1 MLRRYG
7 GNAGGCAPPHPR
19 ELARKGN
26 TPRVAVADDVKAC
39 VKGVRRGDQATEP
52 RTAYCTFYVKL
63 CWYVRDA
70 CWRVLAKSGILGAV
84 GVKLGVN

>member
-39 VKGVRRGDQATEP
+39 VKGVRRGDQAAEP
-52 RTAYCTFYVKL
+52 RTAYCILYVLRKAGT
-63 CWYVRDA
+63 CAMR
-70 CWRVLAKSGILGAV
+70 V
-84 GVKLGVN
+84 GVYWPRAGFLGPLA